1 MTLPS
6 ILMRYSESVE
16 ATLRGLFT
24 SHKVPLYHMME
35 YQLGW
40 REEQGEILEHPHDV
54 DRLYSTLCVLSC
66 NAMGGDPNDA
76 LLAASA
82 LELLENFFQVHAD
95 IQDGNQERH
104 GIPAVWWAW
113 GPGQAINVGDAF
125 QAFARL
131 SLLQQKK
138 ANTSPD
144 EILKAVKILDVA
156 CLRAC
161 EGLHLELAYQERVD
175 ITVEMYH
182 RMAKE
187 RHGALV
193 GCAFELGALA
203 SGIDD
208 GAAEVMREFGED
220 LGMAY
225 RIRDELLDLWGVAST
240 PLLRNTGVLNKKK
253 SLPIVYA
260 FEEGPIAQKRA
271 LGNFF
276 FKRVLE
282 LTDIPVVIDI
292 LDTVGAKAYAHR
304 EVERL
309 FEAALSRLD
318 SITLSSEGR
327 HDLEAAARFLAFG

>member
-1 MTLPS
+1 
-6 ILMRYSESVE
+6 MRYSESVE
-16 ATLRGLFT
+16 ATLRGLFS
-24 SHKVPLYHMME
+24 SHKVPLYNMME

-40 REEQGEILEHPHDV
+40 REEQGEVLEYPHDV

-66 NAMGGDPNDA
+66 KAMGGDPNDA
-76 LLAASA
+76 LPAASA

-95 IQDGNQERH
+95 IQDGNQERN
-104 GIPAVWWAW
+104 GIPAVWWVW

-138 ANTSPD
+138 ANTCPD
-144 EILKAVKILDVA
+144 EILKEVKILDEA

-161 EGLHLELAYQERVD
+161 EGLHLELTYQERVD

-182 RMAKE
+182 RMARE
-187 RHGALV
+187 RNGALV

-203 SGIDD
+203 SGMDV
-208 GAAEVMREFGED
+208 GAAKVIRGFGED

-225 RIRDELLDLWGVAST
+225 RIREELLDLWGATAT
-240 PLLRNTGVLNKKK
+240 PLPRNTGFLNKKK

-282 LTDIPVVIDI
+282 LTDIPGVIDI

-304 EVERL
+304 EVDRL

-318 SITLSSEGR
+318 NITLSSEGR
-327 HDLEAAARFLAFG
+327 RDLEMAARFLAFG